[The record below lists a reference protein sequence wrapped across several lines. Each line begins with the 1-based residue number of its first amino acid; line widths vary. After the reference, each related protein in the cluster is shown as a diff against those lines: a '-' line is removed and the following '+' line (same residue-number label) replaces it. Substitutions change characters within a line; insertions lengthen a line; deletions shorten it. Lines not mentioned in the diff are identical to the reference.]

1 LHPTLNL
8 PIVPNLPNSAVE
20 SMAFCWATPAR
31 LFVHPRQL
39 PHPFRPVLS
48 KVVGPRSDR
57 ATCSQACKGPER
69 GAQPL
74 MEAGLDSLGAT
85 ELQASLGAAFGL
97 QLPATATI
105 DHPTSAAL
113 AAYIGALLGDTPAS
127 QRALPSSVPC
137 SFTYQI
143 T

>member
-1 LHPTLNL
+1 
-8 PIVPNLPNSAVE
+8 
-20 SMAFCWATPAR
+20 
-31 LFVHPRQL
+31 
-39 PHPFRPVLS
+39 
-48 KVVGPRSDR
+48 
-57 ATCSQACKGPER
+57 
-69 GAQPL
+69 

-137 SFTYQI
+137 SLPIKSPEHNTSALGHGHVYRI
-143 T
+143 PSLTCGRERSACV